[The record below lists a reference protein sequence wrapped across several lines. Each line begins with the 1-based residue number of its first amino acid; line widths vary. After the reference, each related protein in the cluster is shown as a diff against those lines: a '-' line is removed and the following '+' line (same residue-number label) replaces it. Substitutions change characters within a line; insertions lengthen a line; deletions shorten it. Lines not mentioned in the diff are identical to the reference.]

1 MEIDR
6 ASYGDVG
13 DRIEAELKNLGAW
26 RAAEDDPGPP
36 EGAFGGGNQSFTQWI
51 QFTLLPRV
59 RAIADGEID
68 PPSHSDAGVMAVREF
83 DGYSEADGLVAAV
96 LELDNIVNNR

>member
-6 ASYGDVG
+6 AAYGEVA
-13 DRIEAELKNLGAW
+13 DRMEQELKTLGAW
-26 RAAEDDPGPP
+26 QPDEDDPGPP
-36 EGAFGGGNQSFTQWI
+36 EGAFGAGNQSATQWI

-59 RAIADGEID
+59 RAIAAGEMD

-83 DGYSEADGLVAAV
+83 DGYDAADGLVGAV

>member
-6 ASYGDVG
+6 AAYGAVG
-13 DRIEAELKNLGAW
+13 DKIEHELRALGAW
-26 RAAEDDPGPP
+26 RADEDDPGPP
-36 EGAFGGGNQSFTQWI
+36 EGAFGAGNQSASEWI

-59 RAIADGEID
+59 RAIAAGEMD
-68 PPSHSDAGVMAVREF
+68 PPGHSDAGVMAVREF
-83 DGYSEADGLVAAV
+83 DGYSDADGLVAAV